1 MTKNNVETIIQDN
14 KVTYKR
20 YFDVPV
26 HLAFEA
32 WSSQEHLEQWWGPD
46 GFTVTTKSM
55 NFSNGGIW
63 EFIMHGPDGRDY
75 QNRIQFTE
83 IKKPHSIS
91 YKHLGHG
98 EGVQDVVFESRI
110 LFEKSG
116 EGTNLTMVQIFPSK
130 EELERIGK
138 QFGAIEGGKQHLG
151 NLGKFLEKLKSRG

>member
-1 MTKNNVETIIQDN
+1 MTKNSVETIIQGN
-14 KVTYKR
+14 TVIYKR

-26 HLAFEA
+26 QLAFET

-63 EFIMHGPDGRDY
+63 DFVMHGPDGKDY

-83 IKKPHSIS
+83 IKKPHFIY

-110 LFEKSG
+110 IFEEAG
-116 EGTNLTMVQIFPSK
+116 EGTNLAMEQIFPSK
-130 EELERIGK
+130 EELERIGHK
-138 QFGAIEGGKQHLG
+138 YGAIEGGKQHLG
-151 NLGKFLEKLKSRG
+151 NLGKYLEKLRRT